1 MAVQGLFRESG
12 SGAEIEKK
20 KVLVDLGTHTQH
32 DTHDT
37 TRHDTRSLTR
47 WDGGAGN
54 ELVLPASEND
64 HNVTGLL
71 KMWIRDLPDPLLTYG
86 HYPEWIELGNRVVG
100 EKESGG
106 NMARLL
112 PQVQKLILALPET
125 NRYVMQV
132 LFKLLSCVRVSP
144 RLTSAVG
151 LELYLNCGI

>member
-1 MAVQGLFRESG
+1 
-12 SGAEIEKK
+12 
-20 KVLVDLGTHTQH
+20 
-32 DTHDT
+32 
-37 TRHDTRSLTR
+37 
-47 WDGGAGN
+47 
-54 ELVLPASEND
+54 VLPASEND

-144 RLTSAVG
+144 ADVSRWFRSYVNCWISKLWYLTIVD
-151 LELYLNCGI
+151 I